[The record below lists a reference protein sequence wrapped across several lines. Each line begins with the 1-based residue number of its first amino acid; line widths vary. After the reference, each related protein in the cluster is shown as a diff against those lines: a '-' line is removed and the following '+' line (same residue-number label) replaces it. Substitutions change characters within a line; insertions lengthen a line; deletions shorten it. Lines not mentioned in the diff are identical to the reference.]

1 MGPDVER
8 LGGGELPLE
17 RLERGEGEV
26 ELVDV
31 VLAEPACDDASR
43 TCRGRAVGRAADV
56 LPRSNPCAA
65 ARRG

>member
-31 VLAEPACDDASR
+31 VLAESACDNASR
-43 TCRGRAVGRAADV
+43 TCR
-56 LPRSNPCAA
+56 
-65 ARRG
+65 

>member
-1 MGPDVER
+1 MGPDLER

-31 VLAEPACDDASR
+31 VLAEPACDNASS
-43 TCRGRAVGRAADV
+43 TCQGRAVGRADV
-56 LPRSNPCAA
+56 LLRSNPCAA